1 MQNYKGFSIVEVIIA
16 ITIISVIGVFTSTLL
31 TRTYRSSSDT
41 EQISK
46 LKQNGEVASN
56 NISEAIRMAD
66 SIVCY
71 GTNGAKNDR
80 IVIRTIEGK
89 YLLFWFV
96 DPVMSG
102 LQVTRNGYITK
113 QENLNPSDLASF
125 CVTQPPNFAPNIIIT
140 DYNSANITTGA
151 SISNGEFIRLPGAGG
166 KDTVTIKFDVGP
178 AGQPAGSLGTVKIQT
193 TVQVR

>member
-1 MQNYKGFSIVEVIIA
+1 MGKKGFSIVEVIIA

-41 EQISK
+41 EQTSK
-46 LKQNGEVASN
+46 LKQNSEVASN
-56 NISEAIRMAD
+56 NIGEAIRMAD

-89 YLLFWFV
+89 YLLFRFV
-96 DPVMSG
+96 DPTPPAG
-102 LQVTRNGYITK
+102 GPVTQNGYIAK
-113 QENLNPSDLASF
+113 QENLPPAQLASF
-125 CVTQPPNFAPNIIIT
+125 CVTNPPNFASNIVIT
-140 DYNSANITTGA
+140 DYDSTKVTTGV
-151 SISNGEFIRLPGAGG
+151 SISSGEFIRLPGPAG

-178 AGQPAGSLGTVKIQT
+178 AGQPTGSAGTVKIQT